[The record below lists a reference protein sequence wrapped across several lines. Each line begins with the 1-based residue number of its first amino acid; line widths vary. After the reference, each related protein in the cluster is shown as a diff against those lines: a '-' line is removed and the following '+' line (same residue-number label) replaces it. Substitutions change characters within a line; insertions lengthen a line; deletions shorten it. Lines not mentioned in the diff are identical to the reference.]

1 MKNRN
6 DFIRKIPDYLSL
18 SRLIFAPVII
28 ILGLTK
34 HFIPIII
41 LIILAA
47 LTDFLDGYLAKKW
60 LVQSKKGMKL
70 DIVVSKIFIISL
82 ILSLAF
88 QFHLL
93 WIPLLLEI
101 AIAFSNLYY
110 FSKNQKIEVLTIGK
124 VKTSILFL
132 LILVSF
138 LCMFTNLPIRLWN
151 AFIYASINI
160 QILALISYFIQY
172 QDYCYELKNKEQ
184 MKKRNQRMDDLE
196 NKTIMLDK
204 IEDLLKDYE
213 KKDIL

>member
-1 MKNRN
+1 MKNTN
-6 DFIRKIPDYLSL
+6 DLIKKIPDYLSL
-18 SRLIFAPVII
+18 SRLVLAPIII

-41 LIILAA
+41 LIMLAA

-60 LVQSKKGMKL
+60 LVQSKKGIKL
-70 DIVVSKIFIISL
+70 DVAISKVFTISL

-93 WIPLLLEI
+93 FIPLLLEV

-110 FSKNQKIEVLTIGK
+110 FSKNQKVEVLTIGK
-124 VKTSILFL
+124 VKTIILFL

-138 LCMFTNLPIRLWN
+138 LCIFTNLPTRLWN
-151 AFIYASINI
+151 AFVYTTINI
-160 QILALISYFIQY
+160 QILTIISYFIQY

-184 MKKRNQRMDDLE
+184 AKKRNQRMDDLE

-204 IEDLLKDYE
+204 IEDLLQDYE